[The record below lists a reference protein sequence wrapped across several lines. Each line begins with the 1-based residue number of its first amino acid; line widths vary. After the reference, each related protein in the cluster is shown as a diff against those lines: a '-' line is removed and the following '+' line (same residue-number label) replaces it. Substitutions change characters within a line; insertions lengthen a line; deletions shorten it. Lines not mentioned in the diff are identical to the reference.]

1 LSSPLRRRLPNRR
14 YATGSTNASRES
26 ERSATL
32 CYVTFISLYLLITAD
47 MREHNKI
54 TGVWRTGMSTVPA
67 APPIKYILGYRSR
80 TRTLNPNPNPITDP
94 NPNFLFFYSIL
105 RWSVAGSTMRRQSS
119 RIAAFLQANSA
130 RPIFCWPRSAST
142 ARSQVWLGLPDGRF
156 QSGGSPRITAATARW
171 WSTCGE
177 QLTLTLTP
185 KLTKKQNDTGIKFNI
200 ELYIKVNFLGQ
211 GLGL

>member
-1 LSSPLRRRLPNRR
+1 MQPLNQRSRYPHTELCTLAACWPTGRWTYGKVSSWKNCWPGRSLSSPLRRRLPNRR

-32 CYVTFISLYLLITAD
+32 CYFTFISLYLLITAD

-80 TRTLNPNPNPITDP
+80 TRTLNPITDP

-105 RWSVAGSTMRRQSS
+105 RWSVAGSTMRRQYS
-119 RIAAFLQANSA
+119 
-130 RPIFCWPRSAST
+130 C
-142 ARSQVWLGLPDGRF
+142 LPPGQFRK
-156 QSGGSPRITAATARW
+156 A
-171 WSTCGE
+171 
-177 QLTLTLTP
+177 
-185 KLTKKQNDTGIKFNI
+185 
-200 ELYIKVNFLGQ
+200 NFLLAKVCLHCTKPGVA
-211 GLGL
+211 GSS